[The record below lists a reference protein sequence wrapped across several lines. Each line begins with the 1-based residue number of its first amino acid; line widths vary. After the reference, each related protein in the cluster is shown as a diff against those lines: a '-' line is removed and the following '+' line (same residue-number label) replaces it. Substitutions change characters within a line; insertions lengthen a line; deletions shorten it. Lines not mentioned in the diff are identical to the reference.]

1 MHLAFLFTQT
11 LQPEEK
17 KTKQPVGDCVISL
30 GGPLSSLGL
39 QPADQGHLKDFF
51 FFQMKRTDST
61 AFKSS
66 AISGMSAPIVKQ
78 SRCLLCVRRCLAVD
92 QSPQFLYILIFFKK
106 KSLNFKEKKAET
118 FLEEEWPLKKAG
130 GTKNV
135 DGVRDKVKM
144 GPLTSSSPAH
154 SSSWSSQK

>member
-51 FFQMKRTDST
+51 FSNEKNRLDCFQIKCHQRDVRPDCKTVSLFIVCPALPRSGPIT
-61 AFKSS
+61 S
-66 AISGMSAPIVKQ
+66 IS
-78 SRCLLCVRRCLAVD
+78 LHFN
-92 QSPQFLYILIFFKK
+92 FLKK
-106 KSLNFKEKKAET
+106 KKFK
-118 FLEEEWPLKKAG
+118 F
-130 GTKNV
+130 
-135 DGVRDKVKM
+135 
-144 GPLTSSSPAH
+144 
-154 SSSWSSQK
+154 